1 MSKKNMGGLVYS
13 TAPNFCPN
21 SPTDDII
28 ETLPPEKQRLR
39 LRYER
44 SGRGGKEVT
53 LVTGFVGSSE
63 DLKALATK
71 LKQAA
76 GCGGSAKDGE
86 IILQG
91 DKRSL
96 LVPLLQRMGY
106 KDTK

>member
-13 TAPNFCPN
+13 TDPNFSPN
-21 SPTDDII
+21 SQAEDTI
-28 ETLPPEKQRLR
+28 ETLPAEKQRLR

-44 SGRGGKEVT
+44 SGRRGKEVT
-53 LVTGFVGSSE
+53 LVTGFVGSSD

-76 GCGGSAKDGE
+76 GCGGSAKDEE

-96 LVPLLQRMGY
+96 LISLLQRLGY
-106 KDTK
+106 KDTT

>member
-1 MSKKNMGGLVYS
+1 MGGLVYS
-13 TAPNFCPN
+13 TDPNFCPN
-21 SPTDDII
+21 SPTNDTI

-53 LVTGFVGSSE
+53 LVTGFVGNSD

-76 GCGGSAKDGE
+76 GCGGSAKD
-86 IILQG
+86 
-91 DKRSL
+91 
-96 LVPLLQRMGY
+96 
-106 KDTK
+106 

>member
-13 TAPNFCPN
+13 TDPNFCPN
-21 SPTDDII
+21 SQAEDTID
-28 ETLPPEKQRLR
+28 PEKQRLR

-96 LVPLLQRMGY
+96 LIPLLQRMGY